1 MNIIK
6 KIGNFNFTTSGLRI
20 FGAMCLLG
28 GVMGCILQ
36 RMVLGTGTM
45 TNSQLFEILET
56 DPAVLQSV
64 TVALAFKALE
74 ACGVPIFAFLLVE
87 GAHHTADFTRYLLR
101 VLGLA
106 LLCQLPYNL
115 VMTGNLLSFTGLN
128 PVFGLLMSMVMLYFF
143 RRFPEKKLSHILLKV
158 LAVIGTFLWSNMLGI
173 SHGGI
178 CVLMTAVLWA
188 LWDRPNLRTFGA
200 MMLGFA
206 CCIFSL
212 FYMATPLAFL
222 VLYFYDGEKGNSSRI
237 VNYAIYPVML
247 IAFGVLSVLL

>member
-1 MNIIK
+1 MNLLR
-6 KIGNFNFTTSGLRI
+6 KIGNFNFTTSGIRI

-28 GVMGCILQ
+28 GVMGSLMQ
-36 RMVLGTGTM
+36 RLAIGTGTM
-45 TNSQLFEILET
+45 TNAQLFEILET

-87 GAHHTADFTRYLLR
+87 GTHHTADFTRYLLR

-106 LLCQLPYNL
+106 VLCQLPYNL
-115 VMTGNLLSFTGLN
+115 VMTGNFLYMTGLN

-143 RRFPEKKLSHILLKV
+143 RRFPEKKLSHITLKV
-158 LAVIGTFLWSNMLGI
+158 LAIVGTFLWSNMLGI
-173 SHGGI
+173 SHGAV
-178 CVLMTAVLWA
+178 CVLLTALLWA
-188 LWDRPNLRTFGA
+188 LWDKPNLRTFGA

-212 FYMATPLAFL
+212 FYIAMPLAFL

-237 VNYAIYPVML
+237 VNYAIYPAML
-247 IAFGVLSVLL
+247 VIFGVLSIFL